1 MANSQDA
8 QGSQHPDALAAVA
21 LHALVN
27 EGRDG
32 MTVAE
37 LAGACERD
45 PTNAPELN
53 ETEAALDVLL
63 EANLA
68 TWDGKRFKPTRAAI
82 RAAEL
87 SF

>member
-1 MANSQDA
+1 VANSQDD

-21 LHALVN
+21 LHVLVS

-37 LAGACERD
+37 LAKACERD
-45 PTNAPELN
+45 PIKAPELS

-63 EANLA
+63 EADLA
-68 TWDGKRFKPTRAAI
+68 TLEGDRVKPTRAAI